1 MGGGPHPH
9 PQDDQNNNNH
19 GHDDNVKVVLIHNST
34 AKEALKIT
42 TTHALPFDL
51 VGQKVKKKKDKEE
64 GKKNG
69 KETKGQKEPAD
80 DAEQKKKPEK
90 KKDKKEPKKV
100 KKEKTPAPTSTL
112 KPLEL
117 RGSPELVPAQRDALA
132 KSMLGKVEV
141 AALQE
146 AALLFCKSA
155 HPLTVGGVLESLV
168 VCLMETDTKTRTAG
182 GQLLDMLL
190 IREAI
195 GPDLV
200 KKWALEKLVETAVDM
215 IEVIIPIIFISKILI
230 FHNQGHSQLLG
241 LAGRDLLSWLHQ
253 RRSSALC
260 CQRFRQSPSLRYNGR
275 RIGFCNIL

>member
-1 MGGGPHPH
+1 M
-9 PQDDQNNNNH
+9 
-19 GHDDNVKVVLIHNST
+19 
-34 AKEALKIT
+34 
-42 TTHALPFDL
+42 
-51 VGQKVKKKKDKEE
+51 
-64 GKKNG
+64 
-69 KETKGQKEPAD
+69 
-80 DAEQKKKPEK
+80 
-90 KKDKKEPKKV
+90 
-100 KKEKTPAPTSTL
+100 
-112 KPLEL
+112 
-117 RGSPELVPAQRDALA
+117 LA
-132 KSMLGKVEV
+132 KVEV

-146 AALLFCKSA
+146 AALLLCKSA

-230 FHNQGHSQLLG
+230 FHMQGHSQLLG

-275 RIGFCNIL
+275 LIAFCNIL

>member
-1 MGGGPHPH
+1 M
-9 PQDDQNNNNH
+9 
-19 GHDDNVKVVLIHNST
+19 
-34 AKEALKIT
+34 
-42 TTHALPFDL
+42 
-51 VGQKVKKKKDKEE
+51 
-64 GKKNG
+64 
-69 KETKGQKEPAD
+69 
-80 DAEQKKKPEK
+80 
-90 KKDKKEPKKV
+90 
-100 KKEKTPAPTSTL
+100 

-132 KSMLGKVEV
+132 KSMLAKVEV

-146 AALLFCKSA
+146 AALLLCKSA

-215 IEVIIPIIFISKILI
+215 IEVIIPIIFHI
-230 FHNQGHSQLLG
+230 QGHSQLFG

-260 CQRFRQSPSLRYNGR
+260 CQRFCQSPALRYNGR
-275 RIGFCNIL
+275 LIGFCNIL